1 MQNYP
6 IAQMNASLTTVP
18 NRQSQSLTLADGRHL
33 GYAEYGDPSGSPL
46 LYFHGG
52 GSSRLEPAYADRYA
66 RCLGIR
72 LVSMDRPGY
81 GRSTPMTAANWYS
94 VGRDALALADAL
106 SISTFSVAGLSAGA
120 PFALHLAHSTPV
132 RVTQVVLINPSAN
145 TRDPSWR
152 AVPRW
157 KRMLIAVFSF
167 RPLLRLFAV
176 ALKHKPELLS
186 RRISK
191 SQGWTSDE
199 QRGFVAMVQEGLRE
213 PWGIATL
220 CREAQQV
227 LQTDWKLDWASIHQ
241 PVLVLCGVGDPAH
254 AFYRALAGQHRRMR
268 FVSIPGPHM
277 PIVPEASWDLV
288 GRSLVDLAARPA

>member
-1 MQNYP
+1 MDVSQPALY
-6 IAQMNASLTTVP
+6 S
-18 NRQSQSLTLADGRHL
+18 REHQSLTLADGRCL
-33 GYAEYGDPSGSPL
+33 GYAEYGDPAGSPL

-52 GSSRLEPAYADRYA
+52 GSSRLEPAYADHYA
-66 RCLGIR
+66 RRLGIR

-81 GRSTPMTAANWYS
+81 GRSTPMTAANWCS

-120 PFALHLAHSTPV
+120 PFALHLAQSTPV

-145 TRDPSWR
+145 TCDPAWR
-152 AVPRW
+152 VVPGW
-157 KRMLIAVFSF
+157 IRMLIAVSSF
-167 RPLLRLFAV
+167 RPLLRISAA
-176 ALKHKPELLS
+176 ALKRRPDLVS
-186 RRISK
+186 RRIAK
-191 SQGWTSDE
+191 SQGWTPDE
-199 QRGFVAMVQEGLRE
+199 QSGFVATITEGLRE

-241 PVLVLCGVGDPAH
+241 PVLVLCGEGDPAH
-254 AFYRALAGQHRRMR
+254 AFYRALAGQHRQMR

-277 PIVPEASWDLV
+277 PIVTQASWDLV